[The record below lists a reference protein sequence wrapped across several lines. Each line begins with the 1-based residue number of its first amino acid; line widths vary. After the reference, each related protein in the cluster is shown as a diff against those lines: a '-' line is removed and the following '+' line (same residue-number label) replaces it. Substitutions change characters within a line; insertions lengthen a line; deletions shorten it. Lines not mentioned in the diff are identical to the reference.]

1 MKKGLIILLVLISL
15 FLNYS
20 WQPIQME
27 DYTSST
33 LTAEIKGAVNEP
45 GVYEIQ
51 KDTSIADLIEM
62 AGGCADQADLSSLN
76 LNSQVLHRS
85 VLVIPL
91 IKDNKISLNSATL
104 EELMMIKGVGE
115 SKAKLIIE
123 YRENHHGFKTIE
135 EIMNIKGIGEKT
147 FEKMKD
153 QLAL

>member
-1 MKKGLIILLVLISL
+1 MKKGIIVLLVLISII
-15 FLNYS
+15 LNYS

-27 DYTSST
+27 NYAPSI

-45 GVYEIQ
+45 GIYEIK

-62 AGGCADQADLSSLN
+62 AGGVIENADLSSLN
-76 LNSQVLHRS
+76 LNSQVLHQS

-91 IKDNKISLNSATL
+91 IKDNKISLNTATL
-104 EELMMIKGVGE
+104 EELMQIKGVGE

-123 YRENHHGFKTIE
+123 YRENNQGFKTIE

>member
-1 MKKGLIILLVLISL
+1 MKKGIIVLLVLISII
-15 FLNYS
+15 LNYS

-27 DYTSST
+27 DYIPSI
-33 LTAEIKGAVNEP
+33 LTAEIKGAVKEP
-45 GVYEIQ
+45 GIYEIK

-62 AGGCADQADLSSLN
+62 AGGVIENADLSSLN
-76 LNSQVLHRS
+76 LNSQVLHQS
-85 VLVIPL
+85 LLVIPL
-91 IKDNKISLNSATL
+91 IKDNKISINTATL
-104 EELMMIKGVGE
+104 EELMQIKGVGE

-123 YRENHHGFKTIE
+123 YRENNQGFKTIE

>member
-1 MKKGLIILLVLISL
+1 MKKGGIVLLVLVVYL
-15 FLNYS
+15 LNYN
-20 WQPIQME
+20 WQPIQKE
-27 DYTSST
+27 DYIPSV
-33 LTAEIKGAVNEP
+33 LTAEIKGAVNQP
-45 GVYEIQ
+45 GVYEIK

-62 AGGCADQADLSSLN
+62 ADGCVENADLSSLN
-76 LNSQVLHRS
+76 LNHQVLNQS

-91 IKDNKISLNSATL
+91 IKEGKVSLNSATL
-104 EELMMIKGVGE
+104 EELMTIKGVGE

-123 YRENHHGFKTIE
+123 YRETNHGFKTIE

>member
-1 MKKGLIILLVLISL
+1 MKKGIIVLLVLISII
-15 FLNYS
+15 LNYS

-27 DYTSST
+27 DYIPSI
-33 LTAEIKGAVNEP
+33 LTAEIKGAVKEP
-45 GVYEIQ
+45 GIYEIK

-62 AGGCADQADLSSLN
+62 AGGVIKNADLSSLN
-76 LNSQVLHRS
+76 LNSQVLHQS

-91 IKDNKISLNSATL
+91 IKDNKISINTATL
-104 EELMMIKGVGE
+104 EELMQIKGVGE

-123 YRENHHGFKTIE
+123 YRENNQGFKTIE